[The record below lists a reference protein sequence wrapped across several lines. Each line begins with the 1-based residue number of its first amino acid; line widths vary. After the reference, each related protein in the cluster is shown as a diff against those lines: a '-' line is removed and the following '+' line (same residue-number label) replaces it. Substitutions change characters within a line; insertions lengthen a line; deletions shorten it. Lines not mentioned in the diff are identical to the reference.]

1 MFVGYQEARLVPGK
15 PGIAFIEF
23 DTDLQVRLDLLY
35 LFILLISKKKET
47 HRRQKFKIFIFLNC
61 RLV

>member
-35 LFILLISKKKET
+35 LLINFEKERNSSSSKI
-47 HRRQKFKIFIFLNC
+47 KFFIFL
-61 RLV
+61 